1 MSGPRRPP
9 MRKAAS
15 VGALLKQVINEQGM
29 GDRLSRYQAWLV
41 WDKIVGEQIARR
53 ARPLR
58 LREGVLEV
66 RVDNAVWM
74 QQLQMLKPKI
84 LQKLNEKLPNARI
97 EDIYLRRGSHTPE
110 PKPQPPPAAPPAW
123 RNQKLDSADREEIEQ
138 CLQGLNNEELKEELR
153 RLFSLQK
160 QLKKAKQA
168 LADRADS

>member
-1 MSGPRRPP
+1 MSRSERPP
-9 MRKAAS
+9 MRKAES
-15 VGALLKQVINEQGM
+15 IGSLLKQVLDDQGM

-66 RVDNAVWM
+66 RVDNPVWM

-84 LQKLNEKLPNARI
+84 LKKLNEELPNALI
-97 EDIYLRRGSHTPE
+97 EDIYLRRGSHA
-110 PKPQPPPAAPPAW
+110 PQPQTQPPAAAPPAW
-123 RNQKLDSADREEIEQ
+123 RNQKLEEIELEEIEQ
-138 CLQGLNNEELKEELR
+138 SLQGLNNVELKDELR

-160 QLKKAKQA
+160 QLEKAKQKQE
-168 LADRADS
+168 

>member
-1 MSGPRRPP
+1 MSGPKRPP

-15 VGALLKQVINEQGM
+15 VGSLLKQVLNDQGM

-84 LQKLNEKLPNARI
+84 LQKLNDKLPNAHI
-97 EDIYLRRGSHTPE
+97 EDIYLRRGTHTQQQQT
-110 PKPQPPPAAPPAW
+110 QPPPAAPPAW
-123 RNQKLDSADREEIEQ
+123 RNQQLDKNDLDEIEES
-138 CLQGLNNEELKEELR
+138 LQGLNNVELKDELR
-153 RLFSLQK
+153 RLFTLQK
-160 QLKKAKQA
+160 QLKKATQA
-168 LADRADS
+168 QAKDN

>member
-1 MSGPRRPP
+1 MSRSERPP
-9 MRKAAS
+9 MRQATS
-15 VGALLKQVINEQGM
+15 IGSLLKTVLDDQGM

-84 LQKLNEKLPNARI
+84 LKKLNDKLPNAHI
-97 EDIYLRRGSHTPE
+97 EDIYLRRGNHTSQA
-110 PKPQPPPAAPPAW
+110 PQEAPVSAPPAW
-123 RNQKLDSADREEIEQ
+123 RAQKLEESDLEEIEQ
-138 CLQGLNNEELKEELR
+138 SLKGLNNPELKAELR
-153 RLFSLQK
+153 HLFSLQK
-160 QLKKAKQA
+160 QLKKAKQS
-168 LADRADS
+168 LNDDDS